1 MAKRKALKGLWVTA
15 SIILGLVLGWIV
27 LRGVNWSSMQSALG
41 RVSWDVLVPAA
52 SAVFVSLF
60 LQAIRWKLMLPGE
73 SVSTVRLFFVRNAGL
88 SINNLIIAKG
98 VLGDAS
104 ELAILTKSDKID
116 GSKVVAS
123 LLMARAL
130 DFVVTSTFVLVGFL
144 VIPQL
149 SVFKPVII
157 PGLVIIALIFSFL
170 LFARKISKFPLLHKV
185 KALES
190 SLQAVAFLRDRQL
203 RFWLSISLTIS
214 AWLLLGTAAWIVAQA
229 IGIQLP
235 FWMMSILLVGMTL
248 FSGAIPSG
256 PSSIGTYE
264 FVTVYILGL
273 FSINRSD
280 ALSFA
285 LLIHVLV
292 MLPPN
297 IIGIPIIS
305 REWKTFQQV
314 IVQVSTLLKL
324 RFLRRRACETP
335 PAADISAGADFV

>member
-1 MAKRKALKGLWVTA
+1 MTKRKALKGLWVTA

-170 LFARKISKFPLLHKV
+170 LFARKISRFPLLHKV

-203 RFWLSISLTIS
+203 SFWLSISLTIS
-214 AWLLLGTAAWIVAQA
+214 A
-229 IGIQLP
+229 
-235 FWMMSILLVGMTL
+235 
-248 FSGAIPSG
+248 
-256 PSSIGTYE
+256 
-264 FVTVYILGL
+264 
-273 FSINRSD
+273 
-280 ALSFA
+280 
-285 LLIHVLV
+285 
-292 MLPPN
+292 
-297 IIGIPIIS
+297 
-305 REWKTFQQV
+305 
-314 IVQVSTLLKL
+314 
-324 RFLRRRACETP
+324 
-335 PAADISAGADFV
+335 